1 MLVVISIMVLILGIT
16 VPIFMSSRGNT
27 RRAHAVNAVKAVL
40 SAARQAA
47 VRGRT
52 SVAVE
57 FVITGDDTGDYM
69 VIYDKTLGIPDSKRQ
84 IGGRHDLPD
93 FVRFEDVPPAAAIVN
108 YWTLENGWEDD
119 PADAKDPG
127 LGPSPPDPDIVYLAD
142 GTVGDAPGTT
152 DIVLLDTS
160 EGVRTVLRV
169 LPTTGLVIE
178 ARHRLDLTQA
188 VSALNPERKGW
199 L

>member
-1 MLVVISIMVLILGIT
+1 MLVAVSIMVLVLGIT

-57 FVITGDDTGDYM
+57 FVITGADTGDYM
-69 VIYDKTLGIPDSKRQ
+69 IIHDKTLGIADSARQ
-84 IGGRHDLPD
+84 IGRRHELPD
-93 FVRFEDVPPAAAIVN
+93 FIRFEDIPPAAAIVN
-108 YWTLENGWEDD
+108 YWSLENGWDDD
-119 PADAKDPG
+119 PADDKDPAAA
-127 LGPSPPDPDIVYLAD
+127 PPPYPDIVYKAD
-142 GTVGDAPGTT
+142 GTLGDAPGTT
-152 DIVLLDTS
+152 DIVLLDTT

-169 LPTTGLVIE
+169 LPTTGLVIK
-178 ARHRLDLTQA
+178 ARHRLDLTQT